1 MRLEFTPA
9 SRRVLNT
16 AQGWT
21 TAPASDAADGD
32 SPSIDDV
39 GAVEILLGLVSE
51 PEYRAAG
58 LLAARGI
65 DEAAVRARWPGLRPL
80 LAPQAVAAANGSIVD
95 DAVAGAL
102 RRDLAPRLLSGLA
115 DVLERFDFERNTP
128 LATEHLLL
136 ALAVANDDV
145 AAWLTARN
153 VSSAAL
159 AADICA
165 RYGINPTPLVVDDGV
180 ATPSTTTT
188 APTADA
194 PTEPQSGEDRAMPSE
209 PAAQSPDVDRP
220 STGSDPDRPARL
232 AELRVLD
239 AAANRAGEAVRV
251 VEDYTRFVLDDA
263 LLTRT
268 CKELRHALAAA
279 LQALPEAQRLAAR
292 DTLQDVGTSIAAP
305 GEYDRRDAADV
316 VGANLRRLQE
326 ALRSLEEFSKT
337 SLPELAVECERLRY
351 RSYTLHKAVLGTARS
366 RARLADRRL
375 YVLVD
380 GCESEAMFEEQV
392 AALVAAGVDVLQL
405 RDKHLDD
412 RALLKRARTLR
423 RLTRAS
429 RTLFVMND
437 RPDLAY
443 LAEADG
449 VHVGQEELSV
459 GEARRIVGPDRLVGV
474 STHDLEQ
481 ARRAVFDGADYLG
494 VGPTF
499 PSGTKQF
506 ARFPGLAFVEAVARE
521 ITLPSFAI
529 GGITAENVGKVLGAG
544 LRRIAVGGAV
554 VKSPDPAAAAKQL
567 RTALRSSG

>member
-16 AQGWT
+16 ARGWT
-21 TAPASDAADGD
+21 TAPTCDAAVGD
-32 SPSIDDV
+32 APSIDDV
-39 GAVEILLGLVSE
+39 GAVEMLLGLVSE

-80 LAPQAVAAANGSIVD
+80 RAPDAAAETNGSIVD
-95 DAVAGAL
+95 DAAGGSL
-102 RRDLAPRLLSGLA
+102 RRELASRLLSGLA

-136 ALAVANDDV
+136 ALAIADDDV
-145 AAWLTARN
+145 ARWLAARN

-165 RYGINPTPLVVDDGV
+165 RYGINPTPLAVDDAAEAPPNSAG
-180 ATPSTTTT
+180 
-188 APTADA
+188 APTTDA
-194 PTEPQSGEDRAMPSE
+194 PNGSEANHGRTTPNE
-209 PAAQSPDVDRP
+209 PAARSPDVGRP
-220 STGSDPDRPARL
+220 STGPDPDRPARL

-239 AAANRAGEAVRV
+239 AAANRAGEAIRV
-251 VEDYTRFVLDDA
+251 VEDYTRFVLDDT

-279 LQALPEAQRLAAR
+279 LRSVPEAHRLAAR
-292 DTLQDVGTSIAAP
+292 DTVQDVGTSIVAP

-316 VGANLRRLQE
+316 AGANLRRLQE
-326 ALRSLEEFSKT
+326 ALRSLEEFAKT

-380 GCESEAMFEEQV
+380 GCESEALFEEQG
-392 AALVAAGVDVLQL
+392 AALVAAGVNVLQL
-405 RDKHLDD
+405 RDKRLDD
-412 RALLKRARTLR
+412 RALLERARTLR
-423 RLTRAS
+423 RLTRAT
-429 RTLFVMND
+429 RTLFIMND
-437 RPDLAY
+437 RPDLAL

-459 GEARRIVGPDRLVGV
+459 AEARRIVGPDRLVGV

-506 ARFPGLAFVEAVARE
+506 ASFPGLAFIAAVARE
-521 ITLPSFAI
+521 ITLPAFAI
-529 GGITAENVGKVLGAG
+529 GGITAENVGEVLRAG

-567 RTALRSSG
+567 RAALPSSD